1 MIAMSLWDIKE
12 RLEYLCDST
21 FSVKRGLNE
30 LCKNPTRRVLCH
42 FTIRR
47 CVWLQLKKSH
57 QSCIFG
63 AIIDSLRYYQRYF
76 LYFLQRRPNVP
87 FNQKMDHD
95 FPVINCTIISI
106 QFIPITKIIRVK
118 NWYVQKLLSIHCA
131 SFPYQGSQS
140 DPKCVRSQY
149 GSTID
154 QKQKKLIP
162 NPKPQKLSKN
172 PGVLKN
178 RWFFRDRICHSMHPI
193 IYRWIAREKEKV
205 FLYFINVT
213 LRRVN
218 E

>member
-47 CVWLQLKKSH
+47 CVWLQLKKKVTSH
-57 QSCIFG
+57 AFLGLLLTLYDIINDIFS
-63 AIIDSLRYYQRYF
+63 IFY
-76 LYFLQRRPNVP
+76 RRPNVR
-87 FNQKMDHD
+87 FDQKMDHD

-106 QFIPITKIIRVK
+106 LFIPITKIIRVK
-118 NWYVQKLLSIHCA
+118 NWYGQKLLSIHCA

-140 DPKCVRSQY
+140 DQKCVRSQY

-154 QKQKKLIP
+154 QKKKKV
-162 NPKPQKLSKN
+162 NPKSKTT
-172 PGVLKN
+172 KT
-178 RWFFRDRICHSMHPI
+178 I
-193 IYRWIAREKEKV
+193 
-205 FLYFINVT
+205 
-213 LRRVN
+213 
-218 E
+218 

>member
-1 MIAMSLWDIKE
+1 M
-12 RLEYLCDST
+12 
-21 FSVKRGLNE
+21 
-30 LCKNPTRRVLCH
+30 
-42 FTIRR
+42 
-47 CVWLQLKKSH
+47 
-57 QSCIFG
+57 
-63 AIIDSLRYYQRYF
+63 
-76 LYFLQRRPNVP
+76 
-87 FNQKMDHD
+87 
-95 FPVINCTIISI
+95 
-106 QFIPITKIIRVK
+106 
-118 NWYVQKLLSIHCA
+118 QKLLSIHCA

-205 FLYFINVT
+205 FCIL
-213 LRRVN
+213 
-218 E
+218 